1 MTSCLLG
8 GSFEKMSVKGKHFQH
23 KIAVEM
29 YQKPKLEKTA
39 LGWRTAFDSVKK
51 MVNDIGSKKDS
62 RKGRK

>member
-1 MTSCLLG
+1 
-8 GSFEKMSVKGKHFQH
+8 MSVKGKHFRH

-39 LGWRTAFDSVKK
+39 LGWRNAFYCVKG
-51 MVNDIGSKKDS
+51 MIYDIGSKKDS